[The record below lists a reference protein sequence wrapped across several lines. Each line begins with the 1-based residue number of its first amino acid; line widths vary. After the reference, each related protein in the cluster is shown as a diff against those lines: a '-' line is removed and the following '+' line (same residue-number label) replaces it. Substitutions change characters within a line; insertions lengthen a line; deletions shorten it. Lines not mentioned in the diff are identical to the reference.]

1 MKKKHEHNHIHTHHN
16 SAPENIKIAFFLNLI
31 FSIVEFVGGFLTNS
45 ISILSDSVHDFGD
58 SLSVG
63 LSYLLE
69 KKSKKES
76 NTKYTYGYLRYS
88 LLGAFITS
96 IILLVGSIIVFYNA
110 IPRLIHPEKINYDAM
125 IIFAIF
131 GVLINGYAVYKTSHA
146 EKHNEKAINLHM
158 LEDTLGWVAVLIGS
172 ILIKIFNLYIIDPIL
187 SILIALYIL
196 FHVYK
201 NLKEVFD
208 IFMEKVPKNLDVE
221 KIKIKIEKKYES
233 IKNLHHIHLWSLDG
247 INNCMTAHILLNK
260 DLSKEEI
267 INLKNDIKNDLKD
280 DISHITLEIEYLSE
294 NCNNKKC

>member
-1 MKKKHEHNHIHTHHN
+1 MNKKHEHNHIHHHN
-16 SAPENIKIAFFLNLI
+16 TAPENIKIAFFLNLI

-76 NTKYTYGYLRYS
+76 NNKYTYGYLRYS

-96 IILLVGSIIVFYNA
+96 IILLLGSIIVFYNA
-110 IPRLIHPEKINYDAM
+110 IPRLIHPEEINYDAM

-131 GVLINGYAVYKTSHA
+131 GVLINGYAAYKTSHA

-172 ILIKIFNLYIIDPIL
+172 ILIKIFNFYIIDPIL

-208 IFMEKVPKNLDVE
+208 IFMEKVPSDLDVD
-221 KIKIKIEKKYES
+221 KIKNKIEKKYDS

-247 INNCMTAHILLNK
+247 INNCMTAHVLLNK
-260 DLSKEEI
+260 ELSKDEI
-267 INLKNDIKNDLKD
+267 INLKNEIKNDLKD
-280 DISHITLEIEYLSE
+280 KISHITLEIEYLNE
-294 NCNNKKC
+294 TCNNKKC

>member
-1 MKKKHEHNHIHTHHN
+1 MKKKHEHKHIHHHDT
-16 SAPENIKIAFFLNLI
+16 APENIKTAFFLNLI
-31 FSIVEFVGGFLTNS
+31 FSIVEFIGGFLTNS
-45 ISILSDSVHDFGD
+45 ISILSDSIHDFGD

-69 KKSKKES
+69 KKSKKAS
-76 NTKYTYGYLRYS
+76 DNKYTYGYLRYS

-110 IPRLIHPEKINYDAM
+110 IPRLIHPEEINYDAM

-131 GVLINGYAVYKTSHA
+131 GVLINGYATYKTSHA
-146 EKHNEKAINLHM
+146 KKHNEKAINLHM
-158 LEDTLGWVAVLIGS
+158 LEDTFGWIAVLIGS
-172 ILIKIFNLYIIDPIL
+172 ILIKIFNFYIIDPIL

-208 IFMEKVPKNLDVE
+208 IFMEKVPNDMDINQIKNR
-221 KIKIKIEKKYES
+221 IESKFDN

-260 DLSKEEI
+260 DLTKDEI
-267 INLKNDIKNDLKD
+267 INLKNEIKSDLKD
-280 DISHITLEIEYLSE
+280 EISHITLEIEYLNE
-294 NCNNKKC
+294 NCNHKKC